1 MNRFRKS
8 EQGFTL
14 VELLIVVAI
23 IGILAA
29 IAIPQFT
36 KYRRNAAISGC
47 ESDLRNCMSEAA
59 AMFAQNGD
67 SNRSTECNASLPG
80 NRLPAWVGVAD
91 NGSQAVDEGEMG
103 TQADVVAA
111 MTSPGVNNSTRQN
124 IPLEVYGFAMN
135 ATIDNNQADCWIEGM

>member
-36 KYRRNAAISGC
+36 KYKRNAAIASCQGAIKSC
-47 ESDLRNCMSEAA
+47 VTDLSARYAE
-59 AMFAQNGD
+59 
-67 SNRSTECNASLPG
+67 NASQIKLECPLDGEAKRITAEIDGATGELKDIDVTEKLGQSGYKIKGKFIAKTG
-80 NRLPAWVGVAD
+80 NVTCEAKT
-91 NGSQAVDEGEMG
+91 N
-103 TQADVVAA
+103 
-111 MTSPGVNNSTRQN
+111 
-124 IPLEVYGFAMN
+124 
-135 ATIDNNQADCWIEGM
+135 

>member
-36 KYRRNAAISGC
+36 KYRRNAALGAC

-59 AMFAQNGD
+59 ALFAENGD
-67 SNRSTECNASLPG
+67 QNRSIDCQASLPG
-80 NRLPAWVGVAD
+80 NRLAGWVGVAD
-91 NGSQAVDEGEMG
+91 NGTQAVDANQMANQG
-103 TQADVVAA
+103 AVATA
-111 MTSPGVNNSTRQN
+111 AGQNSNSTLVDIAIAQ
-124 IPLEVYGFAMN
+124 YGFVMN
-135 ATIDNNQADCWIEGM
+135 ATIDRNQADCWIQGM

>member
-36 KYRRNAAISGC
+36 KYRRNAAIAQC
-47 ESDLRNCMSEAA
+47 NSDLKNCMSEVASL
-59 AMFAQNGD
+59 FAQN
-67 SNRSTECNASLPG
+67 STRSIECSRALPG
-80 NRLPAWVGVAD
+80 NRFPGHVVVAE
-91 NGSQAVDEGEMG
+91 NG
-103 TQADVVAA
+103 TQALNDAA
-111 MTSPGVNNSTRQN
+111 VTTDAAALAAVNTALRRELYAADAVFGG
-124 IPLEVYGFAMN
+124 IDMN
-135 ATIDNNQADCWIEGM
+135 ATITLNQANCSISGING

>member
-36 KYRRNAAISGC
+36 KYKRNAAIASCQGAIKSC
-47 ESDLRNCMSEAA
+47 VTDLS
-59 AMFAQNGD
+59 AQYA
-67 SNRSTECNASLPG
+67 ENASKIELKCPLDGEADRIVAKIKGSNGELEDITVAEKLGQSGYKISGKFIAKTG
-80 NRLPAWVGVAD
+80 NVTCEAKT
-91 NGSQAVDEGEMG
+91 N
-103 TQADVVAA
+103 
-111 MTSPGVNNSTRQN
+111 
-124 IPLEVYGFAMN
+124 
-135 ATIDNNQADCWIEGM
+135 